1 MGYEIPKT
9 YNPHE
14 VEERRYQW
22 WLERG
27 DFYATVADDG
37 RPRYCITIPPPN
49 ITGSLHM
56 GHALNHSIHDA
67 LLRWKRMQGYN
78 VLCVPGTDH
87 AGIATQNV
95 VERELRKEGLTRH
108 DLGREKFLE
117 RVWQWR
123 EQYGNTILMQFRKLG
138 CSYDWRYTR
147 FTLDPEYVDAVLEV
161 FVRWWQ
167 DGYLYIGERVIN
179 WCPRCMTALSDI
191 ELEQADEPGK
201 LYHIRYPF
209 EDGSGYLVVATTR
222 PETMLG
228 DVAVA
233 VNPSDER
240 YTHLIG
246 KNLCL
251 PLVGRLIPLVAD
263 PYPDPAFGTGA
274 VKVTPA
280 HDPNDFEIGTRHGL
294 PRPVIMSLDGTI
306 NTEGLRESLGLSENP
321 YLQNYHGKDR
331 YEVRK
336 LIIQDLEAEGLLE
349 KVEDYTVPLARCER
363 CHTVIEPLLSEQWF
377 CRMSEIAKPAAKV
390 VREGKIRIIPERYTE
405 MYLNWMDNI
414 RDWCISRQLW
424 WGHQIP
430 AWYCVDCNPENFE
443 VVEALTPDPSPEASG
458 EGSQP
463 PSLLA
468 ERGAGGVRFYRLL
481 RRENPIV
488 QKDAPEKCPRCESTR
503 LVRDPDVLDTWFSS
517 AIWPHTVLGW
527 PRQTEELRLFYPT
540 DTLLT
545 AQEILY
551 LWVAR
556 MVMTG
561 LYFAGDIPFREVYIH
576 ATVLN
581 KEGKRMS
588 KSLGTGI
595 DPLELIEKYGT
606 DALRWS
612 LLQQAGLQQSIR
624 FYEDRVLNARNFAN
638 KVWNATRFVLL
649 NLEGADLDALRQ
661 YGAQPADALDRW
673 ILSRLQQTIQ
683 TVNEALARY
692 CFDDG
697 ANALYE
703 FIWSEVCDWYIE
715 AVKPRLQDPQRKTQT
730 QAMLVYLFDH
740 LLRLLHPYMPHITE
754 ELWQAIGATPDQPAL
769 TRAPFPKV
777 NPDWIDPEAEAEMAQ
792 VFEVI
797 RAIRNLRAE
806 VKITPGVAIPF
817 AWVNPTDEV
826 SRTRLETHRSMI
838 AHLAWCQEIRLGTPG
853 ERALVNPSAGA
864 EVFLPIAGLVDVE
877 RERERLQ
884 KELAKLEGEI
894 KAVQARLR
902 NPQFVERA
910 KPEVVQETRNQERD
924 LLERYARLKARL
936 DQLGD

>member
-1 MGYEIPKT
+1 MYELPKT
-9 YNPHE
+9 YDPHQ
-14 VEERRYQW
+14 VEEQRYQW
-22 WLERG
+22 ELERG
-27 DFYATVADDG
+27 DFEATVADDG

-56 GHALNHSIHDA
+56 GHALNNAIHDV

-95 VERELRKEGLTRH
+95 VERALRQQEGLTRH

-147 FTLDPEYVDAVLEV
+147 FTLDPDYVDAVLEV

-167 DGYLYIGERVIN
+167 DGHLYIGERVIN
-179 WCPRCMTALSDI
+179 WCPRCMTAISDI
-191 ELEQADEPGK
+191 EIEQSDEAGK

-209 EDGSGYLVVATTR
+209 ADGNGYVVVATTR

-233 VNPSDER
+233 VNPNDAR
-240 YTHLIG
+240 YTERIG
-246 KNLCL
+246 KSLRL
-251 PLVGRLIPLVAD
+251 PLVERIIPLIAD

-280 HDPNDFEIGTRHGL
+280 HDPNDFEIGQRHNL
-294 PRPVIMSLDGTI
+294 PRPVIMHLDGTI
-306 NTEGLRESLGLSENP
+306 NTEALRESLNAHENP
-321 YLQNYHGKDR
+321 YLQRYHGADR
-331 YEVRK
+331 YKAREMIV
-336 LIIQDLEAEGLLE
+336 QDLEANGYLE

-377 CRMSEIAKPAAKV
+377 CRMQSIAQPAIEV
-390 VREGKIRIIPERYTE
+390 VKQGKIRFHPERYTE
-405 MYLNWMDNI
+405 MYLHWMENI

-430 AWYCVDCNPENFE
+430 AWYCMDCHPENFDE
-443 VVEALTPDPSPEASG
+443 SG
-458 EGSQP
+458 K
-463 PSLLA
+463 
-468 ERGAGGVRFYRLL
+468 LL
-481 RRENPIV
+481 RRESPIV
-488 QKDAPEKCPRCESTR
+488 QKTAPDKCPRCGSTR

-527 PRQTEELRLFYPT
+527 PRQTDELRLFYPT
-540 DTLLT
+540 DVLIT

-561 LYFAGDIPFREVYIH
+561 LYFMGDIPFREVYIH

-595 DPLELIEKYGT
+595 DPLELIDKYGA

-612 LLQQAGLQQSIR
+612 LLQQAGMQQSIR
-624 FYEDRVLNARNFAN
+624 FYEERVVSARNFAN

-649 NLEGADLDALRQ
+649 NLEGADLDALRAM
-661 YGAQPADALDRW
+661 GAQPADALDRW
-673 ILSRLQQTIQ
+673 ILSRLQRTIQ
-683 TVNEALARY
+683 TIEDALGRY

-715 AVKPRLQDPQRKTQT
+715 AVKPRLHDPARRTQT
-730 QAMLVYLFDH
+730 QAMLLHLFDR
-740 LLRLLHPYMPHITE
+740 LLRLLHPYMPHITQ
-754 ELWQAIGATPDQPAL
+754 ELWQAIGATDAEPSLGRARFPVADPAL
-769 TRAPFPKV
+769 
-777 NPDWIDPEAEAEMAQ
+777 IDPDAEAEVAQ
-792 VFEVI
+792 VFEGI

-806 VKITPGVAIPF
+806 VKITPGVAIP
-817 AWVNPTDEV
+817 AVWVNPTDDASAE
-826 SRTRLETHRSMI
+826 RLQRHAATVG
-838 AHLAWCQEIRLGTPG
+838 HLAWCQEVRFGQPT
-853 ERALVNPSAGA
+853 ERALMNPADGA
-864 EVFLPIAGLVDVE
+864 EVYLPIAGLVDVA

-884 KELAKLEGEI
+884 KELAKLEAEI
-894 KAVQARLR
+894 KQVQARLR

-910 KPEVVQETRNQERD
+910 KPEVVQETRAQERD
-924 LLERYARLKARL
+924 LLDKHARLKARL
-936 DQLGD
+936 EQLQE